1 MKDNEFQEKI
11 MSPPISKNRPRIII
25 MCCLFLL
32 NCLLIFISSVPH
44 HVTLLQRF
52 GFANLDRYYMIPNL
66 IWPWLSLGPFV
77 ILTGWVYAAVITWVM
92 MAGIPRK
99 WKIFWIGLYVL
110 SLLCVWPLTLEQL
123 EEMSPWSNIYAYC
136 CI

>member
-1 MKDNEFQEKI
+1 
-11 MSPPISKNRPRIII
+11 
-25 MCCLFLL
+25 
-32 NCLLIFISSVPH
+32 
-44 HVTLLQRF
+44 
-52 GFANLDRYYMIPNL
+52 MIPNL

-77 ILTGWVYAAVITWVM
+77 ILTGWIYAAIITWVM
-92 MAGIPRK
+92 TTGIPRE

-123 EEMSPWSNIYAYC
+123 KEMSPWSNIYEYC